1 MVVLDARSAGYDSSA
16 VNATTPT
23 APPLK
28 RWVTP
33 TVQRI
38 DTPMEVTIRIST
50 PTTGVGPGRLLA
62 DDATQFGSY
71 PDGSHQLRVLWDS
84 EDWNLQF
91 SFNRFNVPVVANC
104 RLIVPTYDGRADV
117 YG

>member
-1 MVVLDARSAGYDSSA
+1 
-16 VNATTPT
+16 
-23 APPLK
+23 
-28 RWVTP
+28 
-33 TVQRI
+33 
-38 DTPMEVTIRIST
+38 MEVTIRIST

-71 PDGSHQLRVLWDS
+71 SDGSHQLRVLWDS

-91 SFNRFNVPVVANC
+91 SFNGFNVPVVANG
-104 RLIVPTYDGRADV
+104 RLIVPTYDGRVDV

>member
-1 MVVLDARSAGYDSSA
+1 
-16 VNATTPT
+16 
-23 APPLK
+23 
-28 RWVTP
+28 
-33 TVQRI
+33 
-38 DTPMEVTIRIST
+38 MEVTIRIST

-71 PDGSHQLRVLWDS
+71 SDGSHQLRVLWDS

-91 SFNRFNVPVVANC
+91 SFNRFNCTRGCELSIDRPDL
-104 RLIVPTYDGRADV
+104 RLYDGRADV